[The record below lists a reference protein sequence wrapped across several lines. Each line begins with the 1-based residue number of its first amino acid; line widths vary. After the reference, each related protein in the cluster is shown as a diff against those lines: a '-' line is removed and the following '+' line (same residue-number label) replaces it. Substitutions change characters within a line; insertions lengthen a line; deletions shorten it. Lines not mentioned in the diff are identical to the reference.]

1 MKIEDLEVFIA
12 ACDSDTYLTP
22 VGAHRYQSSA
32 SEEVL
37 RLEKEF
43 NTLLFI
49 REGTNTGILTEAGK
63 ALLEKARPLVNA
75 YRKTL
80 RTMEQFRPADDRS
93 IIIGTLPILKQ
104 YRLNRVF
111 SRFADDHEED
121 ELSMRVEIGDGR
133 SLLNGLKEGYYDGI
147 VLRRSM
153 INHPEKYDLYRM
165 ATDEMAAILPADH
178 SLAEESSIALPSLK
192 NEFFYLSDPA
202 TQSFGICW
210 NLLKSQHISTENVR
224 TADIETILKA
234 VADRRGVAIL
244 PISTLN
250 VMKQEGVITIPLQP
264 RATLEV
270 VFAVNKGGQRSE
282 IMEELIELID
292 YRSRQVPSV

>member
-12 ACDSDTYLTP
+12 ACDSDTFFTP
-22 VGAHRYQSSA
+22 SGAHRYQSSA
-32 SEEVL
+32 SEEIL
-37 RLEKEF
+37 RLEEEF
-43 NTLLFI
+43 KTLLFI

-63 ALLEKARPLVNA
+63 TLLEYARPLVRA

-80 RTMEQFRPADDRS
+80 KSMEQFRPYDERS
-93 IIIGTLPILKQ
+93 IIIGSLPILKQ

-111 SRFADDHEED
+111 SRFEDDFED
-121 ELSMRVEIGDGR
+121 EVELRLEIGEGR
-133 SLLNGLKEGYYDGI
+133 DLLSGLKEGYYDAI
-147 VLRRSM
+147 VIRKSM
-153 INHPEKYDLYRM
+153 LNHPEKYDMYRM

-178 SLAEESSIALPSLK
+178 RLAGESYISLPSLK
-192 NEFFYLSDPA
+192 NEFFYLADPN
-202 TQSFGICW
+202 TQSFGVCW

-224 TADIETILKA
+224 TADIETILKE
-234 VADRRGVAIL
+234 VADRRGVALL
-244 PISTLN
+244 PVSTLN

-270 VFAVNKGGQRSE
+270 VFAVRKDQQRSE

-292 YRSRQVPSV
+292 FRSRGVPSV

>member
-12 ACDSDTYLTP
+12 ACDSDTFLTP

-32 SEEVL
+32 SEEIL

-43 NTLLFI
+43 NTVLFL

-63 ALLEKARPLVNA
+63 VLLERARPLVKA

-80 RTMEQFRPADDRS
+80 RAMEHFKPADDRS

-104 YRLNRVF
+104 YRLSRVF
-111 SRFADDHEED
+111 SRFQDDYDED
-121 ELSMRVEIGDGR
+121 EIDMRVEIADGR
-133 SLLNGLKEGYYDGI
+133 NLISGLEENYYDGI
-147 VLRRSM
+147 VIRRSM

-178 SLAEESSIALPSLK
+178 HLAEESYISLTSLK

-202 TQSFGICW
+202 TQAFGICW

-224 TADIETILKA
+224 TADIETILKS
-234 VADRRGVAIL
+234 VAERRGVAIL

-250 VMKQEGVITIPLQP
+250 VMKQEGVVTIPLQP

-270 VFAVNKGGQRSE
+270 VFAVKKDQQRCE
-282 IMEELIELID
+282 IMEDLIELID